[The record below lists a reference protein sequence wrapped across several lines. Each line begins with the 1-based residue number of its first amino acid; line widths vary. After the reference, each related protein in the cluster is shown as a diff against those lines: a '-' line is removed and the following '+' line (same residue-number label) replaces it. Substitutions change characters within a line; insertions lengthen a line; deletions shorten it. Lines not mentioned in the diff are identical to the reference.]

1 MLERLLRQSDLVLA
15 VGVVVILIFMIVP
28 MPAFLLDLSLS
39 FSITVSIVII
49 LVSAY
54 TKKPLDFSVFPSVLL
69 VTTLLRL
76 SLNIASTRLI
86 LMHGDTGTDAAGKV
100 IKAFGE
106 FVIGGNFVVGFIVFL
121 ILVIINF
128 VVITKG
134 AGRIAEVSARFTL
147 DAMPGKQMSID
158 ADLNAGLIDDREA
171 RRRRQE
177 ISREADFYGAMDGAS
192 KFVRGDAIAAIV
204 IMAVNIIGG
213 FLIGVLQKNM
223 SVTDAVTTYT
233 ILTVGEGLVAQIPA
247 LIISTAS
254 GLIVTRAAS
263 EANLGEDIVR
273 QVIVNPKALGTAAGI
288 LGLLGLIPGL
298 PHIPF
303 LTLAAAAGAAAY
315 YLGRSQ
321 EAELAAA
328 AAGVPGAA
336 PGVPGAEATRPSETL
351 ESLLPVDPV
360 SLEIGYG
367 LIPLVEEGGPLLS
380 RIKAIRKQMVT
391 DMGFIV
397 PPVHI
402 KDNLTLKPT
411 GYSVLV
417 RGVEVASGE
426 VILNRHLAI
435 TPGTETEYIEGI
447 RTKDPAFGLDAIWI
461 EDRDLERAQIAGYTV
476 VDVPSVITTHLTEL
490 LKNHAH
496 ELLGKQD
503 VQRLLDNL
511 SKTHPKVV
519 DDLVPSQLSLG
530 VVQRVLQNLLK
541 ERISIRDLQSILEA
555 LSDYAAITKDPEV
568 LTEYAR
574 QAMARN
580 ITKQVQN
587 YDGSVSVLIMD
598 PKVERLIVESIQ
610 ATPQG
615 MTYLSLDP
623 AVADRIAERIRK
635 NFEDGM
641 ARGYQPVLLCSQT
654 IRRFVK
660 RLTDRISSSIMVISN
675 SEIAPNTK
683 ILSLGTIRLD

>member
-303 LTLAAAAGAAAY
+303 LTLAAVAGAAAY

-328 AAGVPGAA
+328 SAGVAGA
-336 PGVPGAEATRPSETL
+336 PGVPGAEAPRPAETL

-411 GYSVLV
+411 GYSVLI

-519 DDLVPSQLSLG
+519 DDIIPSQLSLG

-623 AVADRIAERIRK
+623 AVADRIAERIK
-635 NFEDGM
+635 KSFEDGM

-660 RLTDRISSSIMVISN
+660 RLTDRISNSIMVISN